1 VRNIKPRFKKL
12 YGVISPFKSQALV
25 LFIVTL
31 LAAGSEVIGLSLIMP
46 FLGIAIKGEVSH
58 GMARFL
64 SPVFNLWPNVDRL
77 IVVMFLLFFFILAK
91 SVLMV
96 YQVYLRSNFVWKLNE
111 RWNNIIMSKYLNGTF
126 SYFVNQ
132 KQGVLLHN
140 VLQEP
145 GLAARALLQLIQ
157 FITKLTLLLALLVLL
172 ILTDWR
178 IAVSLVILGMFVV
191 YPFMGIT
198 RKYSSDRGTTKIKLS
213 QDLSANAAE
222 SILGFL
228 IVKAFSL
235 GPFRLRSFREI
246 NQRMRK
252 LRIQMDVVRALP
264 APAGETF
271 IVAAVVL
278 LSFFITSMRSFDFK
292 SFLPMMGMLV
302 VVSQRLL
309 TNASFLVSHRM
320 MIYHTLP
327 SLSLVHRLIMEDIEQ
342 EDIES
347 GIEFEGLRGDIQFKN
362 VDFSYDSA
370 KPVFANLNLTIFEG
384 KMIAISGR
392 SGIGKSTIVG
402 LLMGFLKP
410 THGEILVNN
419 RSLQE
424 YSLKSWR
431 SRLGYVSQ
439 DIVIFNTSIKENI
452 RMGKVDANDEDI
464 ERAVKKAAI
473 HDFINTLPKG
483 YDTKV
488 GDRGMKLSGG
498 QKQRIAIARAILR
511 DPDIYIFDEATSSLD
526 NESEKRIQK
535 SIEELSK
542 EKTVFVIAHRLSTIE
557 NVDVVYDLGQMQSV
571 CLCKDA

>member
-1 VRNIKPRFKKL
+1 LQQGCQLILIEGLVRNIKPRFKKL
-12 YGVISPFKSQALV
+12 YGVISPFKFQALV

-58 GMARFL
+58 GMAIFL
-64 SPVFNLWPNVDRL
+64 SPVFNLRPNVDRL
-77 IVVMFLLFFFILAK
+77 VIVMFLLFFFILAK

-96 YQVYLRSNFVWKLNE
+96 CQVYLRSNFVWKLNE
-111 RWNNIIMSKYLNGTF
+111 RWNNIIMSKL
-126 SYFVNQ
+126 
-132 KQGVLLHN
+132 
-140 VLQEP
+140 
-145 GLAARALLQLIQ
+145 
-157 FITKLTLLLALLVLL
+157 
-172 ILTDWR
+172 
-178 IAVSLVILGMFVV
+178 AVSLVILGMFFL
-191 YPFMGIT
+191 YFFMGIT
-198 RKYSSDRGTTKIKLS
+198 RKYSSDRGATRIKLS

-327 SLSLVHRLIMEDIEQ
+327 SLSLVHRLIMEDIEE

-347 GIEFEGLRGDIQFKN
+347 GTEFEGLRGDIQFKN

-402 LLMGFLKP
+402 LLMGFLQP
-410 THGEILVNN
+410 TYGEILVNN
-419 RSLQE
+419 RPLQE

-452 RMGKVDANDEDI
+452 RMGKVDANDEEI
-464 ERAVKKAAI
+464 ECAVKKAAI
-473 HDFINTLPKG
+473 HDFIVSLPKE
-483 YDTKV
+483 YNTRV

-526 NESEKRIQK
+526 SESEKYIQK

-542 EKTVFVIAHRLSTIE
+542 EKTVLVIAHRLSTIE
-557 NVDVVYDLGQMQSV
+557 NADVVYDLGQMQSV
-571 CLCKDA
+571 CLCNDA